1 MDILDQAQDQKQI
14 HSCQNKQYVI
24 ASLSAFGTAKRS
36 DGVAISSTFTNAKKS
51 MNFEG
56 ISDNAIQDIE
66 NFHKQNPKGIVIIR
80 GATATG
86 KTKLSLEIA
95 KKIDIEIISCD
106 SRQFFRKMNIG
117 TDKISAKIR
126 AQIPHHLIDNITPDK
141 HFTAGQ
147 RKKEATQKIQKIQSR
162 NKLPCIVGGT

>member
-1 MDILDQAQDQKQI
+1 MKKWKTWKKGFSVKCGFYLEKTLKMSKTRNDYRRFEHFTNIYVNRRPIAYVDILDQAQDQKQI
-14 HSCQNKQYVI
+14 HSCQKNST
-24 ASLSAFGTAKRS
+24 SLRVYLLAKKRS

-56 ISDNAIQDIE
+56 ISDNAIQDIG
-66 NFHKQNPKGIVIIR
+66 FHKQNPKGIVIIR

-106 SRQFFRKMNIG
+106 SRQFFRNEYWNRQNLSKN
-117 TDKISAKIR
+117 
-126 AQIPHHLIDNITPDK
+126 
-141 HFTAGQ
+141 
-147 RKKEATQKIQKIQSR
+147 
-162 NKLPCIVGGT
+162 